1 MVWCVLAFLDNAL
14 LEAFDPFMKPEFI
27 RPATTEEQQTRHYAL
42 NVALRCC
49 PWLRNVRF
57 RSRWTLKRIEKA
69 QGQGRKNGL
78 LSYSISIANKTT
90 TNVESQVGLLYLTP
104 LLSFADQACED
115 LHTPGLRARRSC

>member
-1 MVWCVLAFLDNAL
+1 MEWRVVAFLDHAL

-90 TNVESQVGLLYLTP
+90 TNVESQVGLLLTYAP
-104 LLSFADQACED
+104 VVLCRS
-115 LHTPGLRARRSC
+115 GL